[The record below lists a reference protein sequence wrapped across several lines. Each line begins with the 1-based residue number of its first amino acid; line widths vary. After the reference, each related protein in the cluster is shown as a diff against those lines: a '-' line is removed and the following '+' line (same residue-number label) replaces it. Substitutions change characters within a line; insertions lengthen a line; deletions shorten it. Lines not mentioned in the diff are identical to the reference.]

1 MDKLRP
7 KTKQEYLRDVKYH
20 AFRKTDAHLMGIKSR
35 IICFL
40 FSPLAIPRII
50 IGWSAAFLGGFVIF
64 ILTIGNDKN
73 KGNYTNF

>member
-7 KTKQEYLRDVKYH
+7 KTKEEYMRDLKYH
-20 AFRKTDAHLMGIKSR
+20 AFRKTDAHAMGIKSR

-40 FSPLAIPRII
+40 ISPLAIPRII
-50 IGWSAAFLGGFVIF
+50 IGWSGAFFGGLIIY
-64 ILTIGNDKN
+64 ILTIGYDRN